1 MRWWRLSRYAKRSD
15 KLSGCGGPLLST
27 AMMRWPMRSW
37 PILKGNNMAKKDA
50 DKLGAAMSRSTRSGG
65 KGFSS
70 SFAEK
75 PVVET
80 VRLAIDLD
88 KDFHRRLKI
97 TAAQHEMSQRDL

>member
-1 MRWWRLSRYAKRSD
+1 MPKN
-15 KLSGCGGPLLST
+15 T
-27 AMMRWPMRSW
+27 
-37 PILKGNNMAKKDA
+37 
-50 DKLGAAMSRSTRSGG
+50 DKLGAAMGRNQRSVG
-65 KGFSS
+65 KGFAS

-97 TAAQHEMSQRDL
+97 AAAERGISQRDLVLGAIRSKYPELDE

>member
-1 MRWWRLSRYAKRSD
+1 MSKN
-15 KLSGCGGPLLST
+15 T
-27 AMMRWPMRSW
+27 
-37 PILKGNNMAKKDA
+37 
-50 DKLGAAMSRSTRSGG
+50 DKLGAAMGRSARSSG
-65 KGFSS
+65 KGFAS

-97 TAAQHEMSQRDL
+97 AAAEHGISQRDLVLNAIKKAYPELREE

>member
-1 MRWWRLSRYAKRSD
+1 MPKN
-15 KLSGCGGPLLST
+15 T
-27 AMMRWPMRSW
+27 
-37 PILKGNNMAKKDA
+37 
-50 DKLGAAMSRSTRSGG
+50 DKLGAAMGRNPRSAG
-65 KGFSS
+65 KGFAS

-97 TAAQHEMSQRDL
+97 AAAEHGISQRDLVLNAIKKVYPEHRAK

>member
-1 MRWWRLSRYAKRSD
+1 MSKN
-15 KLSGCGGPLLST
+15 T
-27 AMMRWPMRSW
+27 
-37 PILKGNNMAKKDA
+37 
-50 DKLGAAMSRSTRSGG
+50 DKLGAAMGRSVRSSG
-65 KGFSS
+65 KGFAS

-97 TAAQHEMSQRDL
+97 AAAEHGISQRDLVLNAIKKAYPELREE

>member
-1 MRWWRLSRYAKRSD
+1 
-15 KLSGCGGPLLST
+15 
-27 AMMRWPMRSW
+27 
-37 PILKGNNMAKKDA
+37 MAKKNT
-50 DKLGAAMSRSTRSGG
+50 DKLGAAMSRSTRNSG
-65 KGFSS
+65 KGFTK

-97 TAAQHEMSQRDL
+97 TAAQHGISQRDLVINAIQRMYPELNDSTDPGA

>member
-1 MRWWRLSRYAKRSD
+1 MPKN
-15 KLSGCGGPLLST
+15 T
-27 AMMRWPMRSW
+27 E
-37 PILKGNNMAKKDA
+37 
-50 DKLGAAMSRSTRSGG
+50 KLGAAMGRSSRSAG
-65 KGFSS
+65 KGFAS

-97 TAAQHEMSQRDL
+97 AAAEHGVSQ

>member
-1 MRWWRLSRYAKRSD
+1 
-15 KLSGCGGPLLST
+15 
-27 AMMRWPMRSW
+27 
-37 PILKGNNMAKKDA
+37 MAKKDT
-50 DKLGAAMSRSTRSGG
+50 DKLGAAMGRTARSAG

-75 PVVET
+75 PTVET

-97 TAAQHEMSQRDL
+97 TAAQHEMSQRDLVLDALRRTYPELKD

>member
-1 MRWWRLSRYAKRSD
+1 MPKNAD
-15 KLSGCGGPLLST
+15 KLS
-27 AMMRWPMRSW
+27 
-37 PILKGNNMAKKDA
+37 
-50 DKLGAAMSRSTRSGG
+50 AAMGRNPRTAG

-88 KDFHRRLKI
+88 KEFHRRLKI
-97 TAAQHEMSQRDL
+97 AAAEHGISQRDLVMNAIRKTYPELRE